1 MRFYVG
7 TYSQRGSKGIY
18 VCDLNDATG
27 ALTMI
32 GSVGGVDDPS
42 FVALHPNG
50 RFLYAVGEGKNG
62 VVAAYV
68 LPGGQSLP
76 RPLNYQSSRG
86 DSPCHLSVDPS
97 GQNLLVANYMSG
109 SVAVLPIAQ
118 DGSLRPIS
126 GFVQHTGA
134 SHVNPGRQEA
144 PHAHMIRV
152 DPTGN
157 YVVAADLGCDR
168 VFVYRFDPIAG
179 SLTPHDPPA
188 VVSPPGSGPRHFAW
202 TPNSRSFYVIHE
214 LDATIA
220 ACRYDGRKGTFA
232 RQQIVS
238 TLPPDWQGVK
248 SCAELVV
255 HPTGRFL
262 YGSNRG
268 HDSVAV
274 FAINP
279 SSGMLKPVGIFPS
292 GGKIPRGFGIDPTG
306 KWLVAAH
313 QDTDN
318 LVVHRIDAAT
328 GALTPTG
335 VEAHVPAPVCVLF
348 AR

>member
-18 VCDLNDATG
+18 VGELNDTTG
-27 ALTMI
+27 ALTI
-32 GSVGGVDDPS
+32 TGTVGGVDDPS
-42 FVALHPNG
+42 FLALHPNG

-62 VVAAYV
+62 VVAAYA
-68 LPGGQSLP
+68 LSGRQGMP

-86 DSPCHLSVDPS
+86 DAPCHLAVDPS

-109 SVAVLPIAQ
+109 SVAVLPIAP

-126 GFVQHTGA
+126 GFVQHQGA
-134 SHVNPGRQEA
+134 SHVNAGRQEA

-152 DPTGN
+152 DPSGN

-179 SLTPHDPPA
+179 NLVPHDPPA
-188 VVSPPGSGPRHFAW
+188 IVTPPGSGPRHFAW
-202 TPNSRSFYVIHE
+202 TPDARSFYVIHE
-214 LDATIA
+214 LDATIGA
-220 ACRYDGRKGTFA
+220 YRYDARKGTFT
-232 RQQIVS
+232 QTQTIS
-238 TLPPDWQGVK
+238 TLPPDWTGTK

-255 HPTGRFL
+255 HPSGRFL

-268 HDSVAV
+268 HDSIAA
-274 FAINP
+274 FAIDKA
-279 SSGMLKPVGIFPS
+279 SGKLRRLGFTPS
-292 GGKIPRGFGIDPTG
+292 GGKIPRGFAIDPKG
-306 KWLVAAH
+306 KWLVAAN

-318 LVVHRIDAAT
+318 LAAFRIDAST
-328 GALTPTG
+328 GALTPMG
-335 VEAHVPAPVCVLF
+335 SGPSVPAPVCVLF
-348 AR
+348 A